1 MQGPKSLALGRQRR
15 NKDPALARFR
25 PLRCRPFSIASTLI
39 GQQPET
45 LRYFAEGRQHTNSLR
60 SSSTVDI
67 VRHLRR
73 GNAPI
78 DLGWVSLSCAL
89 VSEFLFGLGLGLTT
103 RLVLCAL
110 QAGGGLIDNDLSLS
124 AAQQLAP
131 TSGISGGVMGRILMF
146 VGLAIFWTSDYL
158 SALIIGIRQSFR
170 VLPLGTATVTQ
181 ASLDLFVRLAGEVFA
196 AGLIIAAPIAL
207 LCFIVTMGLG
217 FLSRSVHGL
226 NIFGESFSIRVTV
239 GGAGIVLFL
248 PLLLDLARFGM
259 ERMLP
264 AAADYFKAMS

>member
-1 MQGPKSLALGRQRR
+1 MNFSLNIITFWLLASRLTGFLMLAPGVVDLQVPKLVRVAVIVWLSL
-15 NKDPALARFR
+15 FMT
-25 PLRCRPFSIASTLI
+25 PLVTAP
-39 GQQPET
+39 P
-45 LRYFAEGRQHTNSLR
+45 
-60 SSSTVDI
+60 
-67 VRHLRR
+67 
-73 GNAPI
+73 PI
-78 DLGWVSLSCAL
+78 DLGWVGLSCAL

-103 RLVLCAL
+103 RMVLVAL
-110 QAGGGLIDNDLSLS
+110 QAGGALIDNDLSLS

-131 TSGISGGVMGRILMF
+131 SAGISGGVMGRIMMF
-146 VGLAIFWTSDYL
+146 VGLAIFWMSDYL
-158 SALIIGIRQSFR
+158 SALIVGLRQSFR

-181 ASLDLFVRLAGEVFA
+181 ASLDLFVKLAGEVFA

-226 NIFGESFSIRVTV
+226 NIFSESFSIRVTV
-239 GGAGIVLFL
+239 GGAGVVLFL

-264 AAADYFKAMS
+264 AAADYFRAMS